1 MARKRKYPTQEQMEE
16 VEKYKK
22 ALRQRGV
29 SNKLISYILGYKQ
42 SYVNAIMSCVDVMT
56 LNVRK
61 GFNFIIDLVDG
72 SKKLQNK

>member
-1 MARKRKYPTQEQMEE
+1 MARKRTYPTQEQIEE
-16 VEKYKK
+16 VEKYKR

-42 SYVNAIMSCVDVMT
+42 SYINAIMVGIDVMT
-56 LNVRK
+56 INVRQ

-72 SKKLQNK
+72 SKKIKK